1 MAKVTRI
8 DDRWLCQPG
17 KVGLGRTVARVM
29 VRVLGLGRNKACRGG
44 TVRGRARTTMAV
56 AIVLGML
63 AGGCQDGGA
72 RQQEPVRAGRRAH
85 HRRGYAAGRLEQRR
99 RPDVESAAAAAHY
112 RVGSAAPVRLRGVL
126 A

>member
-29 VRVLGLGRNKACRGG
+29 VRVLGLGRNKACQGG
-44 TVRGRARTTMAV
+44 TVRGRERTTMAV

-72 RQQEPVRAGRRAH
+72 RQQEPVRAEWREVMLPAVPDGRATVGDVVSCGGRW
-85 HRRGYAAGRLEQRR
+85 YALGEI
-99 RPDVESAAAAAHY
+99 
-112 RVGSAAPVRLRGVL
+112 
-126 A
+126 